1 MHTRVNAVTD
11 FGRPLPLRAAREA
24 RGMTLRAAARS
35 SRIDPGHLSKVERG
49 EKQLS
54 IDALYRLATV
64 LEMQELTALIKPYV
78 STRAAA

>member
-1 MHTRVNAVTD
+1 MTD
-11 FGRPLPLRAAREA
+11 LARSLPLRAAREA

-54 IDALYRLATV
+54 IDSLYRLSVV
-64 LEMQELTALIKPYV
+64 LEMKELTVLIRPYI
-78 STRAAA
+78 STKEAA